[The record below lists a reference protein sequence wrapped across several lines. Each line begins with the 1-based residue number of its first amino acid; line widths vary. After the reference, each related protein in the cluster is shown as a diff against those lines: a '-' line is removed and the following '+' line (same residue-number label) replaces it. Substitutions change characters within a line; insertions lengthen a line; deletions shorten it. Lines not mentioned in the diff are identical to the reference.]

1 MVQLQPKLLTDTWVT
16 ATWNEYLRLI
26 EDPAYAKAKGY
37 YFNGQ
42 MRVETMGVGPDHA
55 SDNGII
61 HVAITLF
68 CALKGIPLKGL
79 INCSYRKT
87 GVREAQ
93 PDVSYYV
100 GDAALQPLHDRAILA
115 PQGSSITN
123 LDESPAPDLAI
134 EIADSSL
141 DADLGKKRL
150 LYEEMAI
157 AEYWVVDVENAQILA
172 FQIINNGSQ
181 RIAQSQVLPGLEMT
195 VLSEAIALRRQMDD
209 SQVVARLM
217 SSF

>member
-16 ATWNEYLRLI
+16 ATWDDYLRVI
-26 EDPAYAKAKGY
+26 DDPACAKAKGY

-55 SDNGII
+55 SENTIVI
-61 HVAITLF
+61 LAIGLF
-68 CALKGIPLKGL
+68 CGLKGIPIKGL
-79 INCSYRKT
+79 TNCTYRKT

-100 GDAALQPLHDRAILA
+100 GDRTALV
-115 PQGSSITN
+115 PQGSTIAN
-123 LDESPAPDLAI
+123 LDEISPPDLAI
-134 EIADSSL
+134 EVADSSL

-157 AEYWVVDVENAQILA
+157 AEYWVVDVENAQIVA
-172 FQIINNGSQ
+172 FQIVSNGSR
-181 RIAQSQVLPGLEMT
+181 RIDQSQILPGLEIA
-195 VLSEAIALRRQMDD
+195 VLCEAMIRRRQQDD
-209 SQVVARLM
+209 SQVVAWLL
-217 SSF
+217 SKFQS

>member
-1 MVQLQPKLLTDTWVT
+1 MVQLQPKLLTNIWVN
-16 ATWNEYLRLI
+16 ATWDEYLRTV
-26 EDPAYAKAKGY
+26 EDPAYTKAKGY

-55 SDNGII
+55 SENTII
-61 HVAITLF
+61 ILAIGLF
-68 CALKGIPLKGL
+68 CGLKGIPIKGL
-79 INCSYRKT
+79 TNCTYRKT

-100 GDAALQPLHDRAILA
+100 GDRARLA

-172 FQIINNGSQ
+172 FQIVNNGSQ

-209 SQVVARLM
+209 SQVVAQLM
-217 SSF
+217 SSFQA

>member
-1 MVQLQPKLLTDTWVT
+1 MVQLQPKTLTDIWVS
-16 ATWNEYLRLI
+16 ATWDEYLKMI
-26 EDPAYAKAKGY
+26 DDPAYAKAKGY

-68 CALKGIPLKGL
+68 CALKGIPIKGL
-79 INCSYRKT
+79 INGSYRKT

-100 GDAALQPLHDRAILA
+100 GDRTTHA
-115 PQGSSITN
+115 PQGSTITN
-123 LDESPAPDLAI
+123 LDEIPAPDLAI
-134 EIADSSL
+134 EVADSSL

-157 AEYWVVDVENAQILA
+157 AEYWVVDVENAQIIA
-172 FQIINNGSQ
+172 FQIASNGSR
-181 RIAQSQVLPGLEMT
+181 RIDQSQVLPGLEMA
-195 VLSEAIALRRQMDD
+195 VLCEAMIRRRQQDD
-209 SQVVARLM
+209 SQVVAWLLSTFQ
-217 SSF
+217 SSSGD

>member
-1 MVQLQPKLLTDTWVT
+1 MIQLQPKLLTDTWVT
-16 ATWNEYLRLI
+16 ATWDEYLRI
-26 EDPAYAKAKGY
+26 IDDPAYAKAKGY
-37 YFNGQ
+37 YFDGQ

-68 CALKGIPLKGL
+68 CALKGISIKGL

-100 GDAALQPLHDRAILA
+100 GERTTLA

-123 LDESPAPDLAI
+123 LDEIPAPDLAI
-134 EIADSSL
+134 EVADSSL

-150 LYEEMAI
+150 LYEAMAI
-157 AEYWVVDVENAQILA
+157 AEYWVVDVENAQIIA
-172 FQIINNGSQ
+172 FQVASNGSR
-181 RIAQSQVLPGLEMT
+181 RIDQSQVLPGLEMA
-195 VLSEAIALRRQMDD
+195 VLCEAMIRRRQLDD
-209 SQVVARLM
+209 SQVVAWLL
-217 SSF
+217 STFQS